1 MSSSTQGALVQ
12 LHSMGDQDKPLYCN
26 PEKTLFKSRLIP
38 IHPFGKATMTV
49 ALNPGASRQ
58 VEVEIPRAADLVQKA
73 AVCALFPGLV
83 ASPPDDYAYYV
94 NGLMYRYIE
103 TATLQIIGVTIAK
116 EWGLSSFIYD
126 TLFKDPDRVANEMSG
141 VRSSQAQL
149 IADAQIAK
157 KPYYLDLDFY
167 CFQFPGSAFP
177 QSAIAN
183 KVSVTITFAPIQT
196 LWVSSPSGQVPQ
208 AMVDDKNCGSLSD
221 SSISV
226 WLQFD
231 YIMLEADER
240 EKMQSRRLFYL
251 MRQVQRNQFQTA
263 QNQSSFA
270 PINID
275 LTFNHPA
282 FLLAFVVQAQENIEA
297 KDYINFTYRNEIDPI
312 VSANLVVCNTTYG
325 LEQNAALLRT
335 RNLADVNLNIPRHQ
349 IYGIP
354 FCIDCRSQQNTGS
367 LNFTYLDKPQLQ
379 VRLRPNSP
387 ILIITIFL
395 WVYNYF
401 RVVRG
406 RSGPQFNTQL

>member
-1 MSSSTQGALVQ
+1 MAGVQGALIQ
-12 LHSMGDQDKPLYCN
+12 LFAMGEQDKALYCS

-38 IHPFGKATMTV
+38 IHPFGKATMQV

-58 VEVEIPRAADLVQKA
+58 VDVEIPRAADLVQKA
-73 AVCALFPGLV
+73 ALCALFPGLV
-83 ASPPDDYAYYV
+83 ASPPDDFVYYT
-94 NGLMYRYIE
+94 NGLMYNYME
-103 TATLQIIGVTIAK
+103 TASLTIIGVVIAK
-116 EWGLSSFIYD
+116 EWGTSSFIYD
-126 TLFKDPDRVANEMSG
+126 SLFKDVDEVANEMSG
-141 VRSSQAQL
+141 VRFSQSQL
-149 IADAQIAK
+149 IADSQITR

-183 KVSVTITFAPIQT
+183 KVQITINFFPVNT
-196 LWVSSPSGQVPQ
+196 LWISSPTGQVPQ
-208 AMVDDKNCGSLSD
+208 AMADDRSCTVLTD

-226 WLQFD
+226 WLQLD

-251 MRQVQRNQFQTA
+251 MRQVQRNEFNTPPG
-263 QNQSSFA
+263 QSAWANSNFE
-270 PINID
+270 

-282 FLLAFVVQAQENIEA
+282 FLLAFVVRSQENVLA
-297 KDYINFTYRNEIDPI
+297 RDYLNFTYRNEIDPI
-312 VSANLVVCNTTYG
+312 ISAQLVVSNTTYG
-325 LEQNAALLRT
+325 VEQNASFLRT
-335 RNLADVNLNIPRHQ
+335 RNLCDVNLNIPRHQ

-354 FCIDCRSQQNTGS
+354 FGIDLRSPQNTGT
-367 LNFTYLDKPQLQ
+367 LNFTYLDKPTLQ
-379 VRLRPNSP
+379 VRFRANAPA
-387 ILIITIFL
+387 LIITVFL